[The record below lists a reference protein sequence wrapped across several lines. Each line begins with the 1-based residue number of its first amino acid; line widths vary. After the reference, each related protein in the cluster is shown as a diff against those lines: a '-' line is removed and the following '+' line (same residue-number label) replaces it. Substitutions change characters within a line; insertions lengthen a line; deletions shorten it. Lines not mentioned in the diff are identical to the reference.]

1 MKIQG
6 KLMDYDS
13 QPNTEEAEDKFLDK
27 IDSFLDEARLTGS
40 ANGPLDSFRMFDHC
54 TPILI
59 FEADP

>member
-1 MKIQG
+1 
-6 KLMDYDS
+6 MDYDS

-54 TPILI
+54 TSILI